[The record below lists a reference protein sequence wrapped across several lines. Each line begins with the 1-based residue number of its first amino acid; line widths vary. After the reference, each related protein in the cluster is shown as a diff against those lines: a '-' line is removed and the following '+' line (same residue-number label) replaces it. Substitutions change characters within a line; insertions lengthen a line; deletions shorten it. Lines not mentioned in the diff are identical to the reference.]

1 MNTNKEG
8 SGLLIIIIL
17 MSGLM
22 LYLGTMWRA
31 TAYLVDISLLRE
43 QYEKEYVTTFG
54 LMNWATS
61 LAKNNF
67 DMIQKKAGPSFEI
80 KLDSWP
86 PNSTTNQYVGSV
98 EYMSIDENTLSL
110 CARIENESHVGCA
123 LKCSLVCSVTQKE
136 GEEEPRHHF
145 VLSDWQHVSK

>member
-8 SGLLIIIIL
+8 SGLLIVIIL
-17 MSGLM
+17 MSGLI

-43 QYEKEYVTTFG
+43 QYEKEYVSTFG
-54 LMNWATS
+54 LMHWAIS

-67 DMIQKKAGPSFEI
+67 VLIQKKASSSLEI

-86 PNSTTNQYVGSV
+86 PNSTTNLYAGKV
-98 EYMSIDENTLSL
+98 EFVSIDENTVSL
-110 CARIENESHVGCA
+110 CTRIESEFHTCCA
-123 LKCSLVCSVTQKE
+123 LKCNLVRSVAQKE
-136 GEEEPRHHF
+136 GEEPQCHF
-145 VLSDWQHVSK
+145 AVSDWQHASK